1 MNYRLSDAPLGRIDS
16 NLIMTLAGV
25 TAADRA
31 VRLVSQVA
39 DPGSLASVARRFV
52 EVDILHFSLEGGD
65 VYVTVT
71 DVIALTTAAIVL
83 VRFVV
88 WLISPLCFIVF
99 RRRKLRSQYIRT
111 RSLRSPCLEFATRKS
126 PLGGDQSAKRPNPY

>member
-1 MNYRLSDAPLGRIDS
+1 MNYRLSDAPLGRVDS

-39 DPGSLASVARRFV
+39 DPGSLASVARQFV

-88 WLISPLCFIVF
+88 WLLTPLAMLI
-99 RRRKLRSQYIRT
+99 RRHLPDWI
-111 RSLRSPCLEFATRKS
+111 A
-126 PLGGDQSAKRPNPY
+126 LGGVDELTQVLV